1 MNSPWHTDITSMRRI
16 LLILL
21 IIIPSISF
29 SHELNGIAS
38 WYGGKF
44 IGRQT
49 ANGEI
54 FNTNELTA
62 AHKTLPFNTVVEVTN
77 LSNGKK
83 VQVRINDRGPF
94 IDGRVIDLSK
104 KGASSIDMIGSGTSE
119 VKLKIIS
126 MPVPPQVSDIQ
137 VGAYGNILN
146 VKNMKDKLVKAGFK
160 PSTTMTNK
168 GIVRVMLKGIPISNT
183 FETVQKL
190 EQMGI
195 EKVVITQRS

>member
-1 MNSPWHTDITSMRRI
+1 MRRI
-16 LLILL
+16 LLLL
-21 IIIPSISF
+21 ISIIPSILF
-29 SHELNGIAS
+29 SHELKGIAS

-104 KGASSIDMIGSGTSE
+104 KGAASIDMIGSGTAE
-119 VKLKIIS
+119 VKLKVIS
-126 MPVPPQVSDIQ
+126 MPIPPQVSDIQ

-146 VKNMKDKLVKAGFK
+146 VKSMKDKLVKAGFK

-168 GIVRVMLKGIPISNT
+168 GIVRVMLKGIPIKDT
-183 FETVQKL
+183 FETVQRL